1 MKQLIYPHLTI
12 KWVGGWVLHAQLTRV
27 CQVLKKWYALPLSS
41 GYMLVLAYPSFSLVS
56 FGSFVVSSFNF
67 LQNLFAAATTKGRF
81 AKPCRP
87 QWPSMQSSTKTV
99 ATSLAAFPWKVLC
112 MRSVRSI
119 SRHHALLRH
128 SGFKVITS
136 RKKSTV
142 VLRASRW
149 RADSKKSA

>member
-1 MKQLIYPHLTI
+1 MKQLIYIYVYLRI
-12 KWVGGWVLHAQLTRV
+12 KSWWVLHAQLARV
-27 CQVLKKWYALPLSS
+27 CQVLKKSRSPLSS
-41 GYMLVLAYPSFSLVS
+41 GYMLVLAYPSFSLVI
-56 FGSFVVSSFNF
+56 FGSFVVSRFNF

-99 ATSLAAFPWKVLC
+99 ATSLAALPWKVLC

-128 SGFKVITS
+128 SGFKVTTS
-136 RKKSTV
+136 RK
-142 VLRASRW
+142 
-149 RADSKKSA
+149 